1 MKFLADKAIPHVE
14 EAFSTIGEIQL
25 LPPGKITPDTLKGVD
40 GLLVRTT
47 TGIKPSLLKGSR
59 VTFVGTATIGTDH
72 IDLPY
77 LAEKGIHLS
86 SAPGCNATAVGEYVL
101 TALLT
106 LEANTGISLQGR
118 TLGII
123 GAGNTGN
130 AVKRKA
136 EAIGIRCLLNDPPLA
151 ERSPNNELIDIVELV
166 QESDIISLHIPLT
179 CSGKYPT
186 THLLNEALFSQL
198 KPGTI
203 IINTSR
209 GEALDG
215 NALKANRSRLGGVI
229 LDVWENEPQ
238 IDPELIPFID
248 IASPH
253 IAGYSIE
260 GKIRATE
267 MIYRDACTFFEVPPV
282 WDCEKALASYGV
294 PQLTISDR
302 DQIPVDVIIQGYD
315 IFKDDSRLRLFT
327 QQDNP
332 GEYFANLRNQYRFRR
347 EFSSFQVNVEQSL
360 SSEDRRHLS
369 RLGFHISDG
378 QALRISRAA
387 LNVSK

>member
-25 LPPGKITPDTLKGVD
+25 LPADKITPDKLKGVD

-59 VTFVGTATIGTDH
+59 ITFVGTATIGTDH
-72 IDLPY
+72 IDLPS
-77 LAEKGIHLS
+77 LAENGIYLS
-86 SAPGCNATAVGEYVL
+86 SAPGCNATAVGEFVL
-101 TALLT
+101 TALLA
-106 LEANTGISLQGR
+106 LEANIGISLQGK

-130 AVKRKA
+130 AVKQKA

-151 ERSPNNELIDIVELV
+151 EQSLNPEFIDIADLV
-166 QESDIISLHIPLT
+166 QQSDIISLHVPLKR
-179 CSGKYPT
+179 SGKYPT
-186 THLLNEALFSQL
+186 AHLLNEALFKQL

-209 GEALDG
+209 GEAVDG

-229 LDVWENEPQ
+229 LDVWENEPH
-238 IDPELIPFID
+238 IDPDLIPLID

-267 MIYRDACTFFEVPPV
+267 MIYRDSCTFFDVPPV
-282 WDCEKALASYGV
+282 WDCQKALVSYGV

-302 DQIPVDVIIQGYD
+302 DQIPVDAITRGYD
-315 IFKDDSRLRLFT
+315 IFEDDNSLRQFT

-360 SSEDRRHLS
+360 SIKNRRLLS
-369 RLGFHISDG
+369 RLGFHISD
-378 QALRISRAA
+378 S
-387 LNVSK
+387 